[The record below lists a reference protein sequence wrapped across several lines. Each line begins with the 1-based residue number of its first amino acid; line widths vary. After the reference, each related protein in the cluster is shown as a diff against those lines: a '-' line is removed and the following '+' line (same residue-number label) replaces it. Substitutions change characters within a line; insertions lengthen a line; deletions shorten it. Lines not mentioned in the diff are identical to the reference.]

1 MTTTAPPVNGRA
13 RPVTL
18 APLRLPVNGPARPWP
33 GRDDPGQPVTPV
45 HEPGQPS
52 GGDDRN
58 LTPGTPGRSRT
69 AADRPRHLA
78 LMTSAF
84 RRNWWR
90 LVFAT
95 VGAVAAVVSY
105 GHIVNLFLSWHA
117 PSLDAHLMPVA
128 IDGLII
134 IGAGAARSGQVWLGW
149 SAIGPGLAASLYANV
164 MNGLPHGY
172 GPAMGSGWA
181 TVALFLAT
189 NVMERWK
196 AAPAVTPREDKVAPG
211 IADRPDSGADNPG
224 DSRPGKTAGKM
235 PSRKVMSRTG
245 RDRAADIIR
254 RNPGWDNARVAGQA
268 GCDVRTVRRARNSLA
283 GKGTS

>member
-1 MTTTAPPVNGRA
+1 MMIKQVNGHD
-13 RPVTL
+13 L
-18 APLRLPVNGPARPWP
+18 IPLRLPEHGPVSGWP
-33 GRDDPGQPVTPV
+33 QLDDPGQ
-45 HEPGQPS
+45 
-52 GGDDRN
+52 
-58 LTPGTPGRSRT
+58 SRT
-69 AADRPRHLA
+69 AADKPRRLA
-78 LMTSAF
+78 LAMSAF

-117 PSLDAHLMPVA
+117 PLLDARLMPVA

-196 AAPAVTPREDKVAPG
+196 APAAVTPPVIPVVTPSRDKTPAASRRKPVPAKPAPAVTRQPSVADV
-211 IADRPDSGADNPG
+211 IRDNPG
-224 DSRPGKTAGKM
+224 LTNAEL
-235 PSRKVMSRTG
+235 
-245 RDRAADIIR
+245 AAL
-254 RNPGWDNARVAGQA
+254 A
-268 GCDVRTVRRARNSLA
+268 GCKVRTIQRH
-283 GKGTS
+283 KPKP

>member
-1 MTTTAPPVNGRA
+1 MTTAPPQANGRA

-18 APLRLPVNGPARPWP
+18 TPLGLPERGDVSGWP
-33 GRDDPGQPVTPV
+33 QDDPGQPGTA
-45 HEPGQPS
+45 PGS
-52 GGDDRN
+52 
-58 LTPGTPGRSRT
+58 PGR
-69 AADRPRHLA
+69 LA
-78 LMTSAF
+78 LAVSAF

-90 LVFAT
+90 LVFAS

-117 PSLDAHLMPVA
+117 PLLDARLMPVA

-134 IGAGAARSGQVWLGW
+134 IGAGAAKGGQKRLGW

-172 GPAMGSGWA
+172 GAAMGSGWA

-196 AAPAVTPREDKVAPG
+196 AAPAVPPREDKQP
-211 IADRPDSGADNPG
+211 DRQ
-224 DSRPGKTAGKM
+224 PGKPAARVSIPARTALDK
-235 PSRKVMSRTG
+235 PRTAL
-245 RDRAADIIR
+245 DKAADTIR
-254 RNPGWDNARVAGQA
+254 RHPDWTDAAVAKSA
-268 GCDVRTVRRARNSLA
+268 GVSTKTVRRAKNRS
-283 GKGTS
+283 TP

>member
-1 MTTTAPPVNGRA
+1 MTPAAPQQANGHA
-13 RPVTL
+13 LV
-18 APLRLPVNGPARPWP
+18 PLRLPVHGPARPWP
-33 GRDDPGQPVTPV
+33 GQD
-45 HEPGQPS
+45 EPAQ
-52 GGDDRN
+52 
-58 LTPGTPGRSRT
+58 SRT
-69 AADRPRHLA
+69 IPDSPGHWRHAA
-78 LMTSAF
+78 SAF

-117 PSLDAHLMPVA
+117 PPLDAHLMPVA

-164 MNGLPHGY
+164 MNGLPHGR
-172 GPAMGSGWA
+172 GAAMGSGWA

-196 AAPAVTPREDKVAPG
+196 AAAPAVPPREDRQADKRVDKQPDKPAP
-211 IADRPDSGADNPG
+211 R
-224 DSRPGKTAGKM
+224 T
-235 PSRKVMSRTG
+235 PSRMVTPRTG
-245 RDRAADIIR
+245 RDKAADIIR
-254 RNPGWDNARVAGQA
+254 RHPDWTDAAVARSAG
-268 GCDVRTVRRARNSLA
+268 VSTKTVQRARN
-283 GKGTS
+283 GTAEIP